1 MSVTAAKGFVAAG
14 IHGGVKETGELDLA
28 LVATGSGEPVP
39 AAAVFTQ
46 NHVAAAPVQ
55 LSRTNLRQTGGQV
68 GAVLFNSGNA
78 NAATGEQGLRDAEQ
92 LTGVLG
98 AELGLAAQH
107 VLMCSTGLIG
117 IPLPVATMEASLPA
131 LVVARSADG
140 DADAAEA
147 IRTTDT
153 HRKEAV
159 VEGRSQAGTTFTVG
173 GMAKGAA
180 MLAPNMATMLAIITT
195 DAEADA
201 ETLQRT
207 LARATPPS
215 FNAITIDGCTSTN
228 DTVVLLA
235 SGEAGAVDEVSLCEA
250 VTEVS
255 RDLAAQMVGDAEG
268 ATKVVQ
274 LHVVGADSDD
284 DAEKVA
290 RRIADSA
297 LVKCSWYG
305 EDAYWGRVASEAG
318 SCGARLDQALLS
330 ISYGGIQVCR
340 GGVNAEHDEAALAE
354 HMAGREIQIE
364 VDLGIGAGRYT
375 ILTNDLTH
383 AYVDENMGTS

>member
-14 IHGGVKETGELDLA
+14 IHGGVKESGDLDLA
-28 LVATGSGEPVP
+28 LVATASGQPV
-39 AAAVFTQ
+39 AGTAVFTQ

-55 LSRTNLRQTGGQV
+55 LSRTNLRQSAGQV

-78 NAATGEQGLRDAEQ
+78 NAATGDQGLQDAEQ

-98 AELGLAAQH
+98 AELGLHPQH

-117 IPLPVATMEASLPA
+117 IPLPVDTMEAALPA
-131 LVVARSADG
+131 LASARSADG
-140 DADAAEA
+140 GANAAEA

-153 HRKEAV
+153 VRKEAV
-159 VEGRSQAGTTFTVG
+159 SGGATFTVG

-180 MLAPNMATMLAIITT
+180 MLAPNMATMLAIVTT
-195 DAEADA
+195 DAEADP
-201 ETLQRT
+201 ETLHRVLT
-207 LARATPPS
+207 RAVGPS
-215 FNAITIDGCTSTN
+215 FNAMSIDGCTSTN
-228 DTVVLLA
+228 DTVILLA
-235 SGEAGAVDEVSLCEA
+235 SGESGPVDEVDLCEA
-250 VTEVS
+250 VTEVCCS
-255 RDLAAQMVGDAEG
+255 LAAQMVGDAEG

-274 LHVVGADSDD
+274 LHVVGADSDE

-305 EDAYWGRVASEAG
+305 QDAYWGRVASEAG
-318 SCGARLDQALLS
+318 SCGARLDQTLLN

-340 GGVNAEHDEAALAE
+340 NGTTAEHDEAALAE
-354 HMAGREIQIE
+354 HMAQRELQIE